1 VLAVGSKGES
11 RVRSND
17 EVEDRR
23 GVTGL
28 DRDAEAEDDDARL
41 VVRDGVFGANDKLT

>member
-1 VLAVGSKGES
+1 MLVVGSKGES

-28 DRDAEAEDDDARL
+28 DRDEEAEDDDARL
-41 VVRDGVFGANDKLT
+41 VGRDGVFGANDKLT

>member
-1 VLAVGSKGES
+1 VLVVGSNGES

-23 GVTGL
+23 GVTG
-28 DRDAEAEDDDARL
+28 DERDEDAEDDDARL
-41 VVRDGVFGANDKLT
+41 VGRDGVFGANDKLT

>member
-1 VLAVGSKGES
+1 VLVVGSRGES

-23 GVTGL
+23 GVTAL
-28 DRDAEAEDDDARL
+28 VRDEEAEDDDARL
-41 VVRDGVFGANDKLT
+41 VGRDGVFGANDELT